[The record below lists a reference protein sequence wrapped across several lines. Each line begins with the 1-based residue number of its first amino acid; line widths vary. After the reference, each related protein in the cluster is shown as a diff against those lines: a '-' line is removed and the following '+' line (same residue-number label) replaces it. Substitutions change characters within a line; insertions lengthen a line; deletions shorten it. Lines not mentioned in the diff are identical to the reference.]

1 MINLAQIQAKLQ
13 ATFSPLHLEIRDDS
27 EGHRGHSGYTE
38 GEISHLHI
46 TIVAEQFEGLMMI
59 KQHKLVN
66 QCLKEEFDAGLHALA
81 LKTIK
86 PSKWNK

>member
-1 MINLAQIQAKLQ
+1 MINLAQIQARLQ

-46 TIVAEQFEGLMMI
+46 TIVSDKFEGLMMI

-66 QCLKEEFDAGLHALA
+66 ECLKAEFEAGLHALA